1 MLCTIGKGV
10 VLLFTGN
17 NTMNKR
23 LCRVP
28 KSPAR
33 IIKIPASRLKGS
45 FIVCF
50 SSSPF
55 HATFADLSWDTFVGS
70 VELLTH
76 YKVGLNGLRL
86 PFGKLEY
93 RREMERDGKVKERR
107 KGESIFRDAGG
118 QEKGLLSLHGCA
130 VSWCWWWACK
140 DAYGVT
146 LADNLK
152 LRHAMT

>member
-1 MLCTIGKGV
+1 MPCTIGKGV

-45 FIVCF
+45 VIVCF
-50 SSSPF
+50 SSSLF
-55 HATFADLSWDTFVGS
+55 HATFADLSRDTFVGS

-93 RREMERDGKVKERR
+93 RQERDAERWEGEGRGEREKVSSGMLEARR
-107 KGESIFRDAGG
+107 KAYFHFMAVLSHGAGG
-118 QEKGLLSLHGCA
+118 E
-130 VSWCWWWACK
+130 
-140 DAYGVT
+140 
-146 LADNLK
+146 LA
-152 LRHAMT
+152 RMRMG